1 MAFKMRGMNFGVGT
15 GSSPAKLGKKK
26 KEAEE
31 KEAQKRR
38 EERLRDYDE
47 NVATEKTQVQIDREA
62 QAEKYKKQ
70 DEDYAKYLA
79 EENARGQLLHMKPKK
94 SPVNLL
100 KNKKKRNFKKK
111 VRKLKK
117 ANKTQP
123 GQYLEQVGPSSY
135 KNVNTNIVYQDPKN
149 VIKKDSRGNV
159 MDYDYKQKK
168 GKFKKIK

>member
-1 MAFKMRGMNFGVGT
+1 MRGMNFGVGT
-15 GSSPAKLGKKK
+15 GSSPVKLGKKK
-26 KEAEE
+26 KE
-31 KEAQKRR
+31 KEAREAAERR
-38 EERLRDYDE
+38 EKRLKEYDE
-47 NVATEKTQVQIDREA
+47 TVANEKTQVEIDREA
-62 QAEKYKKQ
+62 ADKKNKQQ

-94 SPVNLL
+94 SPASLL

-117 ANKTQP
+117 ANKTQA
-123 GQYLEQVGPSSY
+123 GQNLKQVGPSSY
-135 KNVNTNIVYQDPKN
+135 QNVNTNIVYQDPKN
-149 VIKKDSRGNV
+149 VIKKDSQGNV

>member
-26 KEAEE
+26 KE
-31 KEAQKRR
+31 KEAQEAAERR
-38 EERLRDYDE
+38 EKRLKEYDE
-47 NVATEKTQVQIDREA
+47 TVANEKTQVEIDREA
-62 QAEKYKKQ
+62 ADKKNKKQ

-79 EENARGQLLHMKPKK
+79 EENKRGQLLHMKPKK
-94 SPVNLL
+94 SPASLL

-117 ANKTQP
+117 ANKTQA
-123 GQYLEQVGPSSY
+123 GQYLKQVGPSSY
-135 KNVNTNIVYQDPKN
+135 QNVNTNIVYQDPKN
-149 VIKKDSRGNV
+149 VIKKDSQGNV